1 MKAMKLVIATP
12 TRGRNGLDDIIDEVF
27 ARAPYLT
34 IIEASEEGYTVRE
47 VIENEF
53 KGLSHGVGPIIVK
66 LLKDRGVNM
75 VAAPEVGCGVE
86 QLVQELGIKYYKV
99 EPGTK
104 VRDVVE
110 KIIKQI

>member
-1 MKAMKLVIATP
+1 M
-12 TRGRNGLDDIIDEVF
+12 
-27 ARAPYLT
+27 
-34 IIEASEEGYTVRE
+34 
-47 VIENEF
+47 
-53 KGLSHGVGPIIVK
+53 K

-75 VAAPEVGCGVE
+75 VAAPEVGCGVK